1 MNRAPDSHWA
11 SIGEAGFIGG
21 IRLLVGIY
29 KLFGR
34 WPFRLVLYPILSW
47 YVLSHRVARAASR
60 DYLAR
65 LHAFSGGV
73 TPAPNLAS
81 VLRHFASFAETVL
94 DKLLVWRGDLDDTEI
109 RRDGG
114 EILQSVIDAGR
125 GGVLMTAHIG
135 NFEMLR
141 KLGETRRNIRLNIL
155 VHTKHAE
162 RFNRLLRETHPEA
175 HIRLIQVSEVSA
187 ATAVL
192 LSERVEAG
200 EFVVI
205 AGDRVPVS
213 QRPDTVDVPF
223 LGAPAPLPIG
233 PYVLAAVLK
242 CPLIA
247 LVSSRRRDHFH
258 ITVRL
263 LAERVVL
270 PRADRRGAIAA
281 LAAGYAALLEA
292 ECRVAPL
299 QWFNFYPFWS
309 ER

>member
-1 MNRAPDSHWA
+1 MTSHWA
-11 SIGEAGFIGG
+11 SVGEAGFVGG

-29 KLFGR
+29 KRFGR

-47 YVLSHRVARAASR
+47 YVLSHRIARTASR
-60 DYLAR
+60 DYLQR
-65 LHAFSGGV
+65 LHLASGGR
-73 TPAPNLAS
+73 TPAPGLAN
-81 VLRHFASFAETVL
+81 VLRHFAAFGETVL
-94 DKLLVWRGDLDDTEI
+94 DKLLVWRGDLDDTPV
-109 RRDGG
+109 RRDGAATM
-114 EILQSVIDAGR
+114 QAVIDAGR
-125 GGVLMTAHIG
+125 GGVIMTAHIG

-175 HIRLIQVSEVSA
+175 HIRLIQVTEISA
-187 ATAVL
+187 ATAVML
-192 LSERVEAG
+192 AERVDAG

-213 QRPDTVDVPF
+213 QQPDTIDIPF
-223 LGAPAPLPIG
+223 LGAPAPFPVG
-233 PYVLAAVLK
+233 PYVLAAILK
-242 CPLIA
+242 CPLVA
-247 LVSSRRRDHFH
+247 LVASRQADHFH

-292 ECRVAPL
+292 ECLAAPL